1 MWVPATA
8 TGDVEPPLSPP
19 VALYFSP
26 NGGARQAIIDQ
37 INSAETEILVAA
49 YSLTSAPIT
58 ESLVAASRRGVRIH
72 IVLDRRVPTARKT
85 QYPAIRRASI
95 DTRVDRIHQLMHQ
108 KVIVID
114 RRVLL
119 TGSYNFT
126 DNAELRN
133 SEILLVITDPATASK
148 VAARFE
154 TLYKLSTPAHLVS
167 PGRK

>member
-1 MWVPATA
+1 
-8 TGDVEPPLSPP
+8 
-19 VALYFSP
+19 
-26 NGGARQAIIDQ
+26 
-37 INSAETEILVAA
+37 
-49 YSLTSAPIT
+49 
-58 ESLVAASRRGVRIH
+58 
-72 IVLDRRVPTARKT
+72 
-85 QYPAIRRASI
+85 
-95 DTRVDRIHQLMHQ
+95 MHQ

-126 DNAELRN
+126 DAAELRN

-148 VAARFE
+148 VAAQFK